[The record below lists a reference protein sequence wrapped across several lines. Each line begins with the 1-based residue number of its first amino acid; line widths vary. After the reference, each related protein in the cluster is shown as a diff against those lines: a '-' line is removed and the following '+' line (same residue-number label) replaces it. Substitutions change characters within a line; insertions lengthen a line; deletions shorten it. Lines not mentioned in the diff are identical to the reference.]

1 MARNYCPRCG
11 GVLGESG
18 VCPACGTTNE
28 AILLEVKSSA
38 LRGGGLVSRHSVT
51 ATNRSLR
58 FKDPKMLGIR
68 EDITE
73 IPYNKIDSIK
83 KKGGLR
89 GSTLIMNSGTFGT
102 IELGGIS
109 GGDADKIIVIYKKY
123 SASGAAT
130 PQPIAQPA
138 PRPAPQPATNE
149 DPMEQL
155 NKLKKMVEA
164 GLITEEE
171 YNTKKA
177 EILAKM

>member
-1 MARNYCPRCG
+1 MAKNYCPSCG

-18 VCPACGTTNE
+18 VCPACGTINE
-28 AILLEVKSSA
+28 AILLEVKASA
-38 LRGGGLVSRHSVT
+38 LRGGGLMSRNSVT

-58 FKDPKMLGIR
+58 FTDPKMFGLR
-68 EDITE
+68 SDITE

-89 GSTLIMNSGTFGT
+89 GSTLVMNSGTFGT

-109 GGDADKIIVIYKKY
+109 GGDADKIIAIYKKY

-130 PQPIAQPA
+130 PQPVAQPA
-138 PRPAPQPATNE
+138 QE

-155 NKLKKMVEA
+155 AKLKKMLDA

-171 YNTKKA
+171 HNTKKA

>member
-1 MARNYCPRCG
+1 MFG
-11 GVLGESG
+11 
-18 VCPACGTTNE
+18 
-28 AILLEVKSSA
+28 
-38 LRGGGLVSRHSVT
+38 LRS
-51 ATNRSLR
+51 
-58 FKDPKMLGIR
+58 
-68 EDITE
+68 DITE

-89 GSTLIMNSGTFGT
+89 GSTLVMNSGTFGT

-109 GGDADKIIVIYKKY
+109 GGDADKIIAIYKKY
-123 SASGAAT
+123 SASGTAT
-130 PQPIAQPA
+130 PQPV
-138 PRPAPQPATNE
+138 PQPVPQPTPKE

>member
-1 MARNYCPRCG
+1 MAKNYCPSCG
-11 GVLGESG
+11 SVLGESG

-38 LRGGGLVSRHSVT
+38 LRGGGLVSHHSVT

-109 GGDADKIIVIYKKY
+109 GGDADKIVAIYKKY
-123 SASGAAT
+123 SASEAAT
-130 PQPIAQPA
+130 PQSVVEQVSQPA
-138 PRPAPQPATNE
+138 PKE

>member
-1 MARNYCPRCG
+1 MAKNYCPSCG

-51 ATNRSLR
+51 ATNRSFR
-58 FKDPKMLGIR
+58 FKDPKMFGLR
-68 EDITE
+68 SDITE

-89 GSTLIMNSGTFGT
+89 GSTLVMNSGTFGT

-109 GGDADKIIVIYKKY
+109 GGDADKIIAIYKKY
-123 SASGAAT
+123 SASGTAT
-130 PQPIAQPA
+130 PQPVAQPV
-138 PRPAPQPATNE
+138 PQPTSKE

-155 NKLKKMVEA
+155 NKLKKMLDA

-171 YNTKKA
+171 HNTKKA

>member
-1 MARNYCPRCG
+1 MAKNYCPRCG

-28 AILLEVKSSA
+28 AILLEVKASA
-38 LRGGGLVSRHSVT
+38 LRGGGLMSRNSVT

-58 FKDPKMLGIR
+58 FTDPKMFGLR
-68 EDITE
+68 SDITE

-89 GSTLIMNSGTFGT
+89 GSTLVMNSGTFGT

-109 GGDADKIIVIYKKY
+109 GGDADKIIAIYKKY
-123 SASGAAT
+123 SASGAAM
-130 PQPIAQPA
+130 PQPVYQPV
-138 PRPAPQPATNE
+138 PQPAQE

-155 NKLKKMVEA
+155 AKLKKMVEA

-171 YNTKKA
+171 HNTKKV

>member
-1 MARNYCPRCG
+1 MAKNYCSKCG
-11 GVLGESG
+11 SVLDGISG
-18 VCPACGTTNE
+18 VCHACGTTSE
-28 AILLEVKSSA
+28 TVLLEVKASA
-38 LRGGGLVSRHSVT
+38 LRGGGLVSRNSVT

-58 FKDPKMLGIR
+58 FKDPKMFGLR
-68 EDITE
+68 SDITE
-73 IPYNKIDSIK
+73 IPYSKIDSIK

-89 GSTLIMNSGTFGT
+89 GSTLVMNSGTFGT

-109 GGDADKIIVIYKKY
+109 GGDADKIIAIYKQY
-123 SASGAAT
+123 TTAGAAT
-130 PQPIAQPA
+130 PQPVY
-138 PRPAPQPATNE
+138 RPVPQPSPKE

-155 NKLKKMVEA
+155 NKLRKMVDA